1 MLETLIGK
9 AREYLPE
16 ERLGV
21 VEEAF
26 HYAAEAHDGQL
37 RKSGEP
43 FLEHPF
49 QTAMVLADLKLDP
62 DALAAGLLH
71 DVVEDSPD
79 VLIEDIQNKFG
90 NDVAR
95 LVDGVTKFTE
105 AELVAAGAVNTLE
118 TTHAQAETI
127 RKMLMAMAEDIRVVL
142 IKLARQAPQHAHHP
156 APARGQENREG
167 AGDIGHLRATRPSS
181 RDLGD

>member
-1 MLETLIGK
+1 MLETLIMK

-26 HYAAEAHDGQL
+26 HYAAEAHSGQL

-49 QTAMVLADLKLDP
+49 QTTMVLADLRLDA

-79 VLIEDIQNKFG
+79 VVIGDIQSRFG
-90 NDVAR
+90 DDVAR

-105 AELVAAGAVNTLE
+105 AELVAAGTASLAAGGARAGGDDPQDADGNGRR
-118 TTHAQAETI
+118 HQGRAHQASG
-127 RKMLMAMAEDIRVVL
+127 
-142 IKLARQAPQHAHHP
+142 QASQHAHDP
-156 APARGQENREG
+156 APV
-167 AGDIGHLRATRPSS
+167 
-181 RDLGD
+181 